1 MKKANPAKVYLS
13 RYRAARARE
22 AALVDAIE
30 QARELATNTTV
41 PVKEISVQTSG
52 GGEMIANAVI
62 KIVDAEKLLADMRAE
77 SRRIMYDV
85 TQAISAVADPV
96 QQTVLIEKYLN
107 GKTLTEIQSRIHYE
121 TRMTQIIHG
130 RALWA
135 VQKYLKERGVDVD
148 GGRN

>member
-1 MKKANPAKVYLS
+1 MKKANPAKLYLS

-41 PVKEISVQTSG
+41 PLKEISVQTSG
-52 GGEMIANAVI
+52 GGETIPNAII

-85 TQAISAVADPV
+85 TQAISAVSDPV